1 MRRGQGNRHFQI
13 SKAIFME
20 MRTTSNCWTSRAAR
34 WHVEPSQDEAPAAVS
49 HPVEPTL
56 PLRIARRIDHSQPR
70 FTDGRYAGEAEDVP
84 FEPAYPVRSAAP
96 SVVQRRR
103 TLLTTSRHKQP
114 RGKPCLRYS
123 RAIPGSVTSHCIL
136 VQTLTQMTHRG

>member
-1 MRRGQGNRHFQI
+1 MRRLPQSLIR
-13 SKAIFME
+13 S
-20 MRTTSNCWTSRAAR
+20 
-34 WHVEPSQDEAPAAVS
+34 SQPCRFASPAASTIPSRVS
-49 HPVEPTL
+49 P
-56 PLRIARRIDHSQPR
+56 
-70 FTDGRYAGEAEDVP
+70 DGRYAGEAEDVP

-96 SVVQRRR
+96 SVVQRRH